1 MSTGAVVAIIVVV
14 VIVAAVLIGVMA
26 AARRRRLQRRF
37 GPEYDRVV
45 GERQSQ
51 LKADS
56 ELASRERRVRELDIR
71 PLSESARANYAA
83 QWRAIQEQFVD
94 RPEDAVVKAQHLVTV
109 VMNDRGY
116 PTDGHDQML
125 ADLSVEHAGTLE
137 HYRSAYAISQGAAEG
152 NASTEDLRQAMIRYR
167 TLFSDLLGD
176 PAAQEAGI
184 RGASSGPPPAGVS
197 ATNPDI
203 TNSAAGH
210 TNAGRVA
217 ADPRPAAAPAAA
229 APVTD
234 AAPAA
239 EPVPV
244 ADAASAAEPVPV
256 ADAAPAA
263 GPVRVTNAAAAAEPV
278 PVADP
283 APAREPVPVT
293 DPGPAADAAPVAGPA
308 SAGDSASERRG
319 EPACRT
325 RRR

>member
-14 VIVAAVLIGVMA
+14 VIVAAVLIGVTV

-71 PLSESARANYAA
+71 PLSESARANYAT
-83 QWRAIQEQFVD
+83 QWRAIQEEFVD
-94 RPEDAVVKAQHLVTV
+94 QPEDAVVKAQHLVTV

-184 RGASSGPPPAGVS
+184 RGA
-197 ATNPDI
+197 
-203 TNSAAGH
+203 AAGRRRPEPPRRIR
-210 TNAGRVA
+210 TSRTQPPGARTRA
-217 ADPRPAAAPAAA
+217 AWRRTRPAAPPAAA
-229 APVTD
+229 APV
-234 AAPAA
+234 
-239 EPVPV
+239 
-244 ADAASAAEPVPV
+244 ADPRPPRNPSQFRMPQP
-256 ADAAPAA
+256 PPNRSLSRIPRPP
-263 GPVRVTNAAAAAEPV
+263 GNPSRSRIPRRRNAA

-283 APAREPVPVT
+283 A
-293 DPGPAADAAPVAGPA
+293 
-308 SAGDSASERRG
+308 SAEDSASEPRR
-319 EPACRT
+319 EPASRT

>member
-1 MSTGAVVAIIVVV
+1 MSTGAVIAIIVVV
-14 VIVAAVLIGVMA
+14 VIVAAVLIGVTV

-71 PLSESARANYAA
+71 PLSESARANYAT
-83 QWRAIQEQFVD
+83 QWRAIQEEFVD
-94 RPEDAVVKAQHLVTV
+94 QPVDAVVKAQHLVTV

-184 RGASSGPPPAGVS
+184 RGAAAGPPPAGAS

-203 TNSAAGH
+203 TNSAAGR
-210 TNAGRVA
+210 TDAGRIA
-217 ADPRPAAAPAAA
+217 ADPRPAADP
-229 APVTD
+229 
-234 AAPAA
+234 APAA

-244 ADAASAAEPVPV
+244 SD
-256 ADAAPAA
+256 
-263 GPVRVTNAAAAAEPV
+263 AAAAAEPV

-283 APAREPVPVT
+283 APAREPAPVA
-293 DPGPAADAAPVAGPA
+293 DPAPAASAAPVADPA
-308 SAGDSASERRG
+308 SAEDSGSGLRG
-319 EPACRT
+319 EPVSRT

>member
-1 MSTGAVVAIIVVV
+1 MSTGALVAIIVVV

-26 AARRRRLQRRF
+26 AARRRRLQQRF

-51 LKADS
+51 LKAES

-83 QWRAIQEQFVD
+83 QWRTIQEQFVD
-94 RPEDAVVKAQHLVTV
+94 QPEDAVIKAQHLVTV

-184 RGASSGPPPAGVS
+184 RGASGGPPPAAAS

-203 TNSAAGH
+203 TDSAAGR
-210 TNAGRVA
+210 TDTGRMA
-217 ADPRPAAAPAAA
+217 ADPGPAAVPAPAA
-229 APVTD
+229 PITD

-239 EPVPV
+239 E
-244 ADAASAAEPVPV
+244 SVPV
-256 ADAAPAA
+256 ADAAPA
-263 GPVRVTNAAAAAEPV
+263 REPV
-278 PVADP
+278 AATDA

-293 DPGPAADAAPVAGPA
+293 DPVPPADAAPVTDPA
-308 SAGDSASERRG
+308 SAENSASELRG
-319 EPACRT
+319 EPASRT

>member
-1 MSTGAVVAIIVVV
+1 MSTGAVIAIIVVV
-14 VIVAAVLIGVMA
+14 VIVAAVLIGVTV

-71 PLSESARANYAA
+71 PLSESARANYAT
-83 QWRAIQEQFVD
+83 QWRAIQEEFVD
-94 RPEDAVVKAQHLVTV
+94 QPVDAVVKAQHLVTV

-184 RGASSGPPPAGVS
+184 RGTAAGPPPAGAS

-203 TNSAAGH
+203 TNSAAGR
-210 TNAGRVA
+210 TDAGRIA
-217 ADPRPAAAPAAA
+217 ADPGPAAPPAAA
-229 APVTD
+229 APVAD
-234 AAPAA
+234 PAPAA

-244 ADAASAAEPVPV
+244 SD
-256 ADAAPAA
+256 
-263 GPVRVTNAAAAAEPV
+263 AAAAAEPV

-283 APAREPVPVT
+283 APAREPAPVA
-293 DPGPAADAAPVAGPA
+293 DPAPAASAAPVADPA
-308 SAGDSASERRG
+308 SAEDSGSGLRG
-319 EPACRT
+319 EPVSRT

>member
-14 VIVAAVLIGVMA
+14 VIVAAVLIGVTV

-71 PLSESARANYAA
+71 PLSESARANFAT
-83 QWRAIQEQFVD
+83 QWRAIQEEFVD
-94 RPEDAVVKAQHLVTV
+94 QPEDAVVKAQHLVTV

-184 RGASSGPPPAGVS
+184 RGAAAGPPPAGAS

-203 TNSAAGH
+203 TNSAAGR

-217 ADPRPAAAPAAA
+217 ADP
-229 APVTD
+229 
-234 AAPAA
+234 
-239 EPVPV
+239 
-244 ADAASAAEPVPV
+244 
-256 ADAAPAA
+256 A
-263 GPVRVTNAAAAAEPV
+263 GHRCRAGRGSRVRRGFRQRTAQRRAGLDE
-278 PVADP
+278 
-283 APAREPVPVT
+283 EE
-293 DPGPAADAAPVAGPA
+293 VAGCSRPTRC
-308 SAGDSASERRG
+308 GQ
-319 EPACRT
+319 EPRCGPQVTSRT
-325 RRR
+325 RTWW

>member
-1 MSTGAVVAIIVVV
+1 MSTGALVAIIVVV

-26 AARRRRLQRRF
+26 AARRRRLQQRF

-51 LKADS
+51 LKAES

-83 QWRAIQEQFVD
+83 QWRTIQEQFVD
-94 RPEDAVVKAQHLVTV
+94 QPEDAVIKAQHLVTV

-176 PAAQEAGI
+176 PAAQEAEI
-184 RGASSGPPPAGVS
+184 RGASGGPPPAAAS

-203 TNSAAGH
+203 TDSAAGRMDTGH
-210 TNAGRVA
+210 MA
-217 ADPRPAAAPAAA
+217 ADPRPAAVRAPA

-234 AAPAA
+234 
-239 EPVPV
+239 
-244 ADAASAAEPVPV
+244 
-256 ADAAPAA
+256 
-263 GPVRVTNAAAAAEPV
+263 AAAAAEPV

-283 APAREPVPVT
+283 APATEAVSATDAAAARQPVPVT
-293 DPGPAADAAPVAGPA
+293 DPVPAANAAPVSDPA
-308 SAGDSASERRG
+308 SAEDSASEPRG
-319 EPACRT
+319 EPASGT